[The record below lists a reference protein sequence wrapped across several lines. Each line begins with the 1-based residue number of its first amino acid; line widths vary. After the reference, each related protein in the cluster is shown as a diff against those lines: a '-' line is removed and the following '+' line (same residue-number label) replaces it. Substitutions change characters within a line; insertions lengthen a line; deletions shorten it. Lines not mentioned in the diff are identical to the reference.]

1 MFELN
6 IELFNIAYN
15 ELKNNM
21 DLLLDYRSLFK
32 DLKSNIPDCIKNKQ
46 DEISE
51 IISDYF
57 SCEKNDLEI
66 AKQMLTIKQHLEE
79 ASYQEQANSKKKDDG
94 GFFNSAFNAIKDTC
108 AAWGNGVSG
117 VFRGEGFG
125 GVGNA
130 MAQTGATIYVASNSL
145 ASGVAKVGE
154 TLGDG
159 VAWVGGMSA
168 SGWVSLFNK
177 DASNNIKNSTMNYI
191 RRDLVGEDN
200 QKFFENEAI
209 GKWINSKSNLKYDS
223 SAASGFQT
231 GTEFAS
237 KIALATAATVFTGGA
252 AAPVVIGA
260 AYGIGNE
267 EEKYAQSVNIEL
279 GEAYDYKKVFGRAAI
294 GGVSGAAEFY
304 GYGQLGSGIVN
315 GIKGLKSGASS
326 LSAET
331 GVGNITTSF
340 RKNFAKNFFVTDT
353 LLDTGA
359 VITKHGIGYAI
370 GDESRE
376 QLFKEGGLELAFS
389 LGLAAIGSGLSAHN
403 NIKGNKK
410 ILKTYNT
417 VNDFFD
423 KKLSYSSLD
432 DLIASENLD
441 MSLLKYMTPDEATA
455 LVNKISKNSN
465 YFNVYHSNNNLVNI
479 FTINQLD
486 DVIKNNKIDSSE
498 LKRIISDLDT
508 DLIGNQYIKLSK
520 DSKKIIHNNCADD
533 FLIKIFSSNDIDDL
547 NYRAVAQDMND
558 KVFRKYLLDKKII
571 DTSRLSN
578 KSKYYNDWAS
588 TEMIDKFNNSNFSDV
603 ISSDKLKLASN
614 NIYYLDDSFFSKLD
628 STPGTAGLNVRDS
641 GDSIVNIGL
650 LSDDVIKHN
659 SIHETIHAL
668 SRGDEYIGG
677 FSIDDNYVGLNEA
690 MTELL
695 ARNISGDKWDICKY
709 NNATDCLNDIIDLG
723 IDNLN
728 FQNVGEAYFKN
739 DLNFFYNNISKV
751 YGDRSLTDS
760 LLFAFDEVSKNPSS
774 VSKLEMFVDDLALAS
789 KKNR

>member
-21 DLLLDYRSLFK
+21 DLLLDCGSLFK

-46 DEISE
+46 DEVSQ

-79 ASYQEQANSKKKDDG
+79 ASYQEQANSQKKDDG

-117 VFRGEGFG
+117 VFRGEGLG

-145 ASGVAKVGE
+145 VSGVAKVGE

-231 GTEFAS
+231 GAEFAS

-279 GEAYDYKKVFGRAAI
+279 GEAYDYKKVFGRAVI

-315 GIKGLKSGASS
+315 GIKGLKSGASTIDATKDIGKFS
-326 LSAET
+326 
-331 GVGNITTSF
+331 TSF

-376 QLFKEGGLELAFS
+376 QLLKEGGLELAFS
-389 LGLAAIGSGLSAHN
+389 LGLAAIGSGLAARKEVLYARKN
-403 NIKGNKK
+403 PKD
-410 ILKTYNT
+410 
-417 VNDFFD
+417 VFFSQFD
-423 KKLSYSSLD
+423 S
-432 DLIASENLD
+432 
-441 MSLLKYMTPDEATA
+441 T
-455 LVNKISKNSN
+455 
-465 YFNVYHSNNNLVNI
+465 I
-479 FTINQLD
+479 FTPSAYGVDQNALA
-486 DVIKNNKIDSSE
+486 DVTK
-498 LKRIISDLDT
+498 LKRINNDWLDDPHAFKEFLNKTLNNPDDIDNIFNIFVNKGEVSTNCQKFIIDYLSENYDDVNVVKKIYDNSFETIKSNSYDRIINKFTNLGLTEEETIDYLKRINAQGACSYAAPCNAIVSSFQDKPDEFKKLFGFDLYTEID
-508 DLIGNQYIKLSK
+508 G
-520 DSKKIIHNNCADD
+520 KKIIN
-533 FLIKIFSSNDIDDL
+533 S
-547 NYRAVAQDMND
+547 QD
-558 KVFRKYLLDKKII
+558 
-571 DTSRLSN
+571 
-578 KSKYYNDWAS
+578 
-588 TEMIDKFNNSNFSDV
+588 
-603 ISSDKLKLASN
+603 
-614 NIYYLDDSFFSKLD
+614 
-628 STPGTAGLNVRDS
+628 
-641 GDSIVNIGL
+641 L
-650 LSDDVIKHN
+650 LSDFYTFANTKTNVEGAKLFDMV
-659 SIHETIHAL
+659 
-668 SRGDEYIGG
+668 
-677 FSIDDNYVGLNEA
+677 DDNLKILSKNAGDQVYISNSLTYNSDIINDYFKSKSSDYGIFDVDLHRYYPTDLDFLKEFDSDSLTTDILKNQIQDYLDEGYNVELDVFRNKDKDSDKIFTFFNRDGSKNVSTNDWNEGGGHA
-690 MTELL
+690 VFVT
-695 ARNISGDKWDICKY
+695 AV
-709 NNATDCLNDIIDLG
+709 TDDEVVVSSWGERQSIKLNDFIGNMFNINCYKIG
-723 IDNLN
+723 K
-728 FQNVGEAYFKN
+728 VG
-739 DLNFFYNNISKV
+739 D
-751 YGDRSLTDS
+751 
-760 LLFAFDEVSKNPSS
+760 
-774 VSKLEMFVDDLALAS
+774 
-789 KKNR
+789 